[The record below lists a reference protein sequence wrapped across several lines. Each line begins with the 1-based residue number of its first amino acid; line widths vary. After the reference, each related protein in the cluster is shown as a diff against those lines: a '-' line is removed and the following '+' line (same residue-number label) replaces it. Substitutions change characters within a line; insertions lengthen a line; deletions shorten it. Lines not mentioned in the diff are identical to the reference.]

1 MKLLHTAD
9 WHAGRSLH
17 GVDRTP
23 EVREALG
30 EVAELA
36 KQEAVDLVVVA
47 GDVYDNRNPSA
58 AAEDAVYEF
67 FLDISRAGI
76 PSVVIAGN
84 HDSPQRLDAVG
95 DLLGLAGVHVVGAFR
110 PAGGG
115 GAFELT
121 LGAERV
127 RVAALPFLSERR
139 MLAAGDIIE
148 KAPGEQVDHYR
159 GVMRKLVDN
168 LTGAMTP
175 AHVNLLLMHTTF
187 EGATLANSEYV
198 FHSTNSYTVPASVVP
213 DVVSYAA
220 LGHIHKPQGVQ
231 GLAENKA
238 RYPGSLLQLDFGEA
252 GDGKSVVVAELA
264 AGRPTEYRLH
274 ELSAGKKLER
284 VVVAEDELDRR
295 ALDLASFPGWLKLV
309 VRLQRPRPGLKERLQ
324 QTIPNLLVVEQ
335 RLPGEDAAD
344 EAPLDLS
351 ALSLADSYR
360 DYLRS
365 ERGGAGEAELV
376 PLFRTLEEEVG
387 A

>member
-23 EVREALG
+23 EVREALQ
-30 EVAELA
+30 EVAETA
-36 KQEAVDLVVVA
+36 KLEAVDLVLVA
-47 GDVYDNRNPSA
+47 GDLYDNRNPSA

-67 FLDISRAGI
+67 FLDVSRAGI
-76 PSVVIAGN
+76 ASVVIAGN
-84 HDSPQRLDAVG
+84 HDSPQRLDAARR
-95 DLLGLAGVHVVGAFR
+95 LLGLAGVHVIGGFR
-110 PAGGG
+110 PAGQG
-115 GAFELT
+115 GAFDLT
-121 LGAERV
+121 LKGETA

-139 MLAAGDIIE
+139 MLAAGDLIA
-148 KAPGEQVDHYR
+148 KTPGEQVDQYR

-168 LTGAMTP
+168 LTGGMVP
-175 AHVNLLLMHTTF
+175 GGLNLLLMHTTF

-220 LGHIHKPQGVQ
+220 LGHIHKPQGVE

-252 GDGKSVVVAELA
+252 GDSRGVVIAELA
-264 AGRPTEYRLH
+264 PGRPTEFRVH
-274 ELSAGKKLER
+274 ELGSGKRLAR
-284 VVVAEDELDRR
+284 VVVSEDELDRR
-295 ALDLASFPGWLKLV
+295 VLDLATFPGWLKLV
-309 VRLQRPRPGLKERLQ
+309 VRLERPRPGLKERLQ
-324 QTIPNLLVVEQ
+324 RDLPNLLVVEQ
-335 RLPGEDAAD
+335 RLPGEDVGD

-360 DYLRS
+360 DYLE
-365 ERGGAGEAELV
+365 ERGVAGRDELV
-376 PLFRTLEEEVG
+376 ALFGALEDEVG